1 MKSRVWWPRMKE
13 DIDTWISRCPQ
24 CQLAASPDKMT
35 HHAPMKLLEVPNAFS
50 RWHLDFIGELPTTK
64 NGNRWLLMAVDY
76 TTNWPIAR
84 ALKDA
89 TGEEIVKFIYEE
101 IVLRFGCPDEIIT
114 DRGTNFMSKIVKQY
128 IRKIKSKHNFTSAF
142 HPRTNGKCER
152 LNQTFKKMLIKYV
165 KGEVHS
171 WDEYVDASLF
181 ACRIRKHATTGFS
194 PFFLTYGVD
203 PHIPGDF
210 HRPFT
215 VTPTTGNIEVFR

>member
-1 MKSRVWWPRMKE
+1 MKE

-24 CQLAASPDKMT
+24 CQMATSPDKMA
-35 HHAPMKLLEVPNAFS
+35 HHAPMKPLEVPPAFS

-114 DRGTNFMSKIVKQY
+114 DRGANFMSKI
-128 IRKIKSKHNFTSAF
+128 
-142 HPRTNGKCER
+142 C
-152 LNQTFKKMLIKYV
+152 
-165 KGEVHS
+165 
-171 WDEYVDASLF
+171 
-181 ACRIRKHATTGFS
+181 FS
-194 PFFLTYGVD
+194 P
-203 PHIPGDF
+203 
-210 HRPFT
+210 
-215 VTPTTGNIEVFR
+215 